1 MLLLPVSPSLSVS
14 RILVSANL
22 KVQETQQCRA
32 TSGQRPVHVVNL
44 SWSRDW
50 MRLVPLESRRCR
62 LGNSCAPAFGNL
74 RRGTVLGSFP
84 CPLSCYCELPTV
96 YARQR
101 TGVLARLNG
110 QPGISLTCPD
120 FNCVYGCWYVYAVC
134 MGEVCVCASVY
145 VMAFTRQAIPTPQP
159 PASKGGLWGS
169 FETGF

>member
-1 MLLLPVSPSLSVS
+1 MLLLPVSPSLAVS

-32 TSGQRPVHVVNL
+32 ASGQRPVHVVNL

-74 RRGTVLGSFP
+74 RSGTVLGSFP

-96 YARQR
+96 YVRQR

-169 FETGF
+169 FETRF

>member
-1 MLLLPVSPSLSVS
+1 MLLLPVSPSLAVS

-32 TSGQRPVHVVNL
+32 ASGQRPVHVVNL

-74 RRGTVLGSFP
+74 RSGTVLGSFP

-96 YARQR
+96 YVRQR

-159 PASKGGLWGS
+159 PASKDGLWGS